1 MGSAALDA
9 WPAAAAGPAVTQNTP
24 ELGCRLGAGAF
35 KSPTASVDT
44 ALEMVPASIA
54 VAPETWMRGSRRT
67 RLSAAFAAG
76 WSIAFAAMFAATLFA
91 PDHGAQ
97 ASVGAYVVLG
107 VFFLGVASVGL
118 LFAHRLATA
127 GLMMRSDAVVV
138 RNPLRTVRLAPSDVD
153 GFVPGV
159 TPGVGNGTPC
169 PSLRRRGGRAIGVW
183 ALGREGV
190 IWRFGRYEQELEPL
204 CDQLNVVLKNLQS
217 RT

>member
-9 WPAAAAGPAVTQNTP
+9 WPAAAAGPAITH
-24 ELGCRLGAGAF
+24 EYARARLPPRRAF

-54 VAPETWMRGSRRT
+54 VAPETWMRASGRT
-67 RLSAAFAAG
+67 RLSAAFATG

-91 PDHGAQ
+91 PDHGAR
-97 ASVGAYVVLG
+97 APVGAYLVLG
-107 VFFLGVASVGL
+107 VFFLGAASVGL

-159 TPGVGNGTPC
+159 TQGVGNGTPC

-183 ALGREGV
+183 ALGREWSSGGSV
-190 IWRFGRYEQELEPL
+190 AT
-204 CDQLNVVLKNLQS
+204 S
-217 RT
+217 RNWSRSATS